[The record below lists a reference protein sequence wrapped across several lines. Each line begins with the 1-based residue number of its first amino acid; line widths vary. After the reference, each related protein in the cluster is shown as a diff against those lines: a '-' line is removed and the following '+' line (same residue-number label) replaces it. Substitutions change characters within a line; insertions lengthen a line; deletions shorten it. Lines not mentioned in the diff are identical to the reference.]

1 MPSNTPTWTMTQARA
16 RLGEMLSAAEQAP
29 QHITSRGKPVAV
41 VLSASECQRLNARS
55 RGPLSATLLRP
66 GLMGDDEDLFE
77 RYRD

>member
-16 RLGEMLSAAEQAP
+16 RLAEVLLAAEQAP

-41 VLSASECQRLNARS
+41 VLSVSECQRLKARS
-55 RGPLSATLLRP
+55 QGPLSATLLRP